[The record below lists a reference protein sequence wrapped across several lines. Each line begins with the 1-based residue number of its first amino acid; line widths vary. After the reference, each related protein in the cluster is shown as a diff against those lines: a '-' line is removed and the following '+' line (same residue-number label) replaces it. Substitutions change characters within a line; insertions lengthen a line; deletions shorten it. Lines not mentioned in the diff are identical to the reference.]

1 MAKAAIFSDV
11 ESEIHPVEMPTSTN
25 LSGYVHMTIG
35 VGRIKVSYF
44 LTQWH
49 LAEHSLL
56 CPYTPAGV
64 VNTVQ
69 ELA

>member
-1 MAKAAIFSDV
+1 MFSGV
-11 ESEIHPVEMPTSTN
+11 ESEIHPAEMPTSAN
-25 LSGYVHMTIG
+25 LSEHVHMTIG

-56 CPYTPAGV
+56 CPYTPAGI
-64 VNTVQ
+64 VNMVQ
-69 ELA
+69 ELV